1 MTLMIERALVYVR
14 TSNSASAGSHGDL
27 ISQGKRLLD
36 HCAQR
41 QIDVVHIYRDEARS
55 GTCKDR
61 PGLRSLIEHAM
72 RPGGGITEIAVESL
86 SRLCRNRD
94 VLELYRGRLK
104 KAGVRIVAVTEDADL
119 KAGSDIALTNRLAS

>member
-1 MTLMIERALVYVR
+1 
-14 TSNSASAGSHGDL
+14 
-27 ISQGKRLLD
+27 
-36 HCAQR
+36 
-41 QIDVVHIYRDEARS
+41 
-55 GTCKDR
+55 
-61 PGLRSLIEHAM
+61 M

-94 VLELYRGRLK
+94 VLELYSGRLK